1 MISMSLPYSRAQ
13 WNTPLWD
20 IPEDGYLNL
29 AIMEA
34 TFALES
40 TIALVA
46 GDKYLDL
53 HNCFDFVSYEY
64 RPSEQIVR
72 LQWNRGTGEWVSK
85 ELPTGVILTFFHV
98 TNVAVHQRDDEMPFT
113 EDSCLASISFLPSTM
128 NDIFD
133 AICIGERFPDEHLSM
148 TFQSGAGIKIWAGKA
163 EHEILSG
170 ESDETKA

>member
-1 MISMSLPYSRAQ
+1 MR
-13 WNTPLWD
+13 
-20 IPEDGYLNL
+20 
-29 AIMEA
+29 A
-34 TFALES
+34 TFDLDGS
-40 TIALVA
+40 IALVA
-46 GDKYLDL
+46 GDKYFDL
-53 HNCFDFVSYEY
+53 HNCFDFVGYEY
-64 RPSEQIVR
+64 RPTERFMQLR
-72 LQWNRGTGEWVSK
+72 WNRGTGAWVST
-85 ELPTGVILTFFHV
+85 ELPKGLILTFLQV
-98 TNVAVHQRDDEMPFT
+98 GNIAIRQRDDEMPFT